1 MGSALTHFKESQQM
15 NSAQLK
21 ARGEE
26 IRKSIVDINA
36 SEMTEAEKGAALD
49 KVQPDWDAHVLAV
62 KNSERSAE
70 MSKQLGP
77 VDQANANLDGT
88 PSILPTL
95 EVRNLGQVRRELG
108 AALLRHPKYLEAV
121 KSVDDFSGTR
131 QEFDFNF
138 NIEAKD
144 ATATGNLMGEGLT
157 GTTGPTAAGQSPFLP
172 GGLAQGILPTF
183 LPGMVQQLFYQLHVA
198 DLISSIPVT
207 TPDLSYL
214 TESVAV
220 NNAAAVAENGL
231 YPFSSEQ
238 FSRVYEQVGKIANAA
253 TLTDEVIKDAP
264 QLFSFVQ
271 GRLLEGIQRQEEI
284 QILAGSGYPGVNG
297 LLNRSASFTKP
308 QTITALTNVAFPK
321 TGENGAFVG
330 QQTVASLTYG
340 RKIAG
345 ASGVYPTA
353 IAIAEGIF
361 QALVDIQLA
370 VFNTPT
376 AILMHPT
383 DWAIIRL
390 AKDTAGQYFGGSF
403 FGGNYGNGQVT
414 PQSLWNVPVI
424 TTQSVIP
431 GTVLVGYFDSS
442 TIQTARREGVSLSMS
457 NSNGTD
463 FVNGRITVRAEER
476 LGLLVYRPS
485 AFELIELVNGP

>member
-1 MGSALTHFKESQQM
+1 M

-26 IRKSIVDINA
+26 LRKSIVDIN
-36 SEMTEAEKGAALD
+36 SSDMTEAEKGAALD
-49 KVQPDWDAHVLAV
+49 AVQVDWDAHMLAV
-62 KNSERSAE
+62 KNSERASE
-70 MSKQLGP
+70 MASKLGP
-77 VDQANANLDGT
+77 VDQANPEDNT
-88 PSILPTL
+88 VLPQL

-108 AALLRHPKYLEAV
+108 AALLKHPKYLQAV
-121 KSVDDFSGTR
+121 KKLDDFNGTKE
-131 QEFDFNF
+131 EFDFTF
-138 NIEAKD
+138 NVEAKD
-144 ATATGNLMGEGLT
+144 ATSTNNLMGEGLT
-157 GTTGPTAAGQSPFLP
+157 GATGPTPAGNNPFLP
-172 GGLAQGILPTF
+172 GGLGAGILPTF

-207 TPDLSYL
+207 SPDLSYL

-220 NNAAAVAENGL
+220 NNANAVAENGL

-297 LLNRSASFTKP
+297 LLNRSTGFTKP
-308 QTITALTNVAFPK
+308 QTITAATNVKIPANN
-321 TGENGAFVG
+321 ESGAFVT
-330 QQTVASLTYG
+330 QQTIASLTYG
-340 RKIAG
+340 RKIQG
-345 ASGVYPTA
+345 ASTGVYPTPV
-353 IAIAEGIF
+353 AIAEGIF
-361 QALVDIQLA
+361 AALVDIQLA

-376 AILMHPT
+376 AILMHPL
-383 DWAIIRL
+383 DWAVIRL
-390 AKDTAGQYFGGSF
+390 AKDQNQQYFGGSF
-403 FGGNYGNGQVT
+403 FGANYGGSMDAAK
-414 PQSLWNVPVI
+414 SLWNVPVV
-424 TTQSVIP
+424 TTQSLP
-431 GTVLVGYFDSS
+431 QGSVLVGYFDSS

-485 AFELIELVNGP
+485 AFELINLVVGP

>member
-1 MGSALTHFKESQQM
+1 M
-15 NSAQLK
+15 NTAQLK
-21 ARGEE
+21 ARGKE
-26 IRKSIVDINA
+26 IAQAIQDINA
-36 SEMTEAEKGAALD
+36 SDMTEAEKGAALD
-49 KVQPDWDAHVLAV
+49 KVQVDWDAHMLAV
-62 KNSERSAE
+62 KNSERASE
-70 MSKQLGP
+70 MAKQLGP
-77 VDQANANLDGT
+77 VDQADADGN
-88 PSILPTL
+88 PGLPTV

-108 AALLRHPKYLEAV
+108 AALLKHPKYMEAV
-121 KSVDDFSGTR
+121 KAVDDFNGTK
-131 QEFDFNF
+131 QEFDFTF

-144 ATATGNLMGEGLT
+144 ASSTGNLMGEGLF
-157 GTTGPTAAGQSPFLP
+157 GTSTPGPLGQNPFNVGAFGP
-172 GGLAQGILPTF
+172 GILPQF

-207 TPDLSYL
+207 SPDLSYL

-220 NNAAAVAENGL
+220 NNAAPTAENGA

-297 LLNRSASFTKP
+297 LLNRSTGFVKP
-308 QTITALTNVAFPK
+308 QTITAVTNVKIPAN
-321 TGENGAFVG
+321 GENGAFVT
-330 QQTVASLTYG
+330 QATVPSLTYG
-340 RKIAG
+340 RQITG
-345 ASGVYPTA
+345 ASGAYPTA
-353 IAIAEGIF
+353 VAIAEGIF
-361 QALVDIQLA
+361 QSLVDIQLS

-376 AILMHPT
+376 AILMHPK
-383 DWAIIRL
+383 DWAVVRL
-390 AKDTAGQYFGGSF
+390 AKDAQGQYFGGSF
-403 FGGNYGNGQVT
+403 FGANYGGHMDAGK
-414 PQSLWNVPVI
+414 SLWNVPVV
-424 TTQSVIP
+424 TTQSLP
-431 GTVLVGYFDSS
+431 QGSVLVGYFDSS

-485 AFELIELVNGP
+485 AFELIQLVNGA